1 MVRFMGLEGV
11 GTKYELETKSGDRIA
26 IIFLLNRRVQMY
38 IQEKECDKP
47 CSIELSEAEA
57 KRLSSILAGAPV
69 EKEKESVEIDFMGVP
84 DLTLAMHTY
93 TITKKLHGKTIE
105 ELAIRKRTGANIV
118 AVSREGKTIISP
130 PPHLIFE
137 EGDIIVV
144 IGDKEQIEKFE
155 KEILGI

>member
-1 MVRFMGLEGV
+1 MVRFIGLEGV
-11 GTKYELETKSGDRIA
+11 GTKYELETKSGDKIA
-26 IIFLLNRRVQMY
+26 IIFLLNRRIQIY
-38 IQEKECDKP
+38 IQEKSCEKP
-47 CSIELSEAEA
+47 CSVELTEAEA
-57 KRLSSILAGAPV
+57 KRLSSVLGGVPI
-69 EKEKESVEIDFMGVP
+69 EKERESVEVDFMGVP

-93 TITKKLHGKTIE
+93 TITKNLHGKTIE

-118 AVSREGKTIISP
+118 AVSRGGKTIISP

-155 KEILGI
+155 KEIMGV

>member
-1 MVRFMGLEGV
+1 MVRFIDLEGV
-11 GTKYELETKSGDRIA
+11 GTKYELETQSGDRIA
-26 IIFLLNRRVQMY
+26 VIFLLNRTIQIY
-38 IQEKECDKP
+38 IQERSCEKP
-47 CSIELSEAEA
+47 CSIELTENEAR
-57 KRLSSILAGAPV
+57 RLSTILGGVPI

-118 AVSREGKTIISP
+118 AVSRGGKTIISP

-137 EGDIIVV
+137 EDDVIVV
-144 IGDKEQIEKFE
+144 IGDKEQIERFE
-155 KEILGI
+155 REILGV